1 MTDSPRSTIR
11 SRILGGETLIGAW
24 TDMASPLATE
34 ITGRAGYDW
43 LIADLEHGAGTEAEL
58 LPVLLAAEV
67 SGAAVFVRP
76 QSGERLRIGRALDMG
91 AAGIMVPRLDTAAQ
105 AVEAVT
111 FLRYPPDGV
120 RGVALRTRG
129 ARLGTVGHAEVQNLN
144 REIVGIVQ
152 IESPGAVR
160 EADAIAAT
168 DGVDVLFVG
177 PADLSH
183 SLGVPGQ
190 FADVTYLAA
199 LDGVVAACRRHGKA
213 AGILLY
219 DAAAFGPHLARGF
232 RFLGVGSEGSF
243 IAEGAR
249 AALDAARA
257 AAATAAPVAAAR
269 AAAVR

>member
-1 MTDSPRSTIR
+1 MTDMPRDTIR
-11 SRILGGETLIGAW
+11 GRILAGETLFGAW

-58 LPVLLAAEV
+58 LPVLLAAEA
-67 SGAAVFVRP
+67 SGAAAFVRP
-76 QSGERLRIGRALDMG
+76 QSGERLRIGRALDLG

-105 AVEAVT
+105 AAEAVS

-129 ARLGTVGHAEVQNLN
+129 ARLGTVGHADVGILN
-144 REIVGIVQ
+144 RDIVGIVQ
-152 IESPGAVR
+152 IESPSAVR
-160 EADAIAAT
+160 EADAIAAI

-183 SLGVPGQ
+183 SLGIPGQ
-190 FADVTYLAA
+190 FANPAYLTA
-199 LDGVVAACRRHGKA
+199 LNAVVAACRHHGKA

-219 DAAAFGPHLARGF
+219 DAATFGPHLERGF

-243 IAEGAR
+243 IAEGAK
-249 AALDAARA
+249 AAIDAARA
-257 AAATAAPVAAAR
+257 ASR
-269 AAAVR
+269 SS

>member
-1 MTDSPRSTIR
+1 MTEDPRSTIR
-11 SRILGGETLIGAW
+11 RRILDGETLFGAW
-24 TDMASPLATE
+24 TDMSSPLATE
-34 ITGRAGYDW
+34 ITGRAGFDW

-58 LPVLLAAEV
+58 LPVLLAGEV

-91 AAGIMVPRLDTAAQ
+91 AAGIMVPRLDTATQ

-129 ARLGTVGHAEVQNLN
+129 ARLGTVGHGDVGKLN
-144 REIVGIVQ
+144 RNIVGIIQ
-152 IESPGAVR
+152 IESPSAVR
-160 EADAIAAT
+160 EADAIAAI

-190 FADVTYLAA
+190 FDHASYLAA
-199 LDGVVAACRRHGKA
+199 LDTVVTACRHHGKS

-219 DAAAFGPHLARGF
+219 DPVAFGPHLERGF

-249 AALDAARA
+249 AALDAAK
-257 AAATAAPVAAAR
+257 TVAR
-269 AAAVR
+269 

>member
-1 MTDSPRSTIR
+1 MRMTDAARDTIR
-11 SRILGGETLIGAW
+11 RRILDGETLFGAW

-43 LIADLEHGAGTEAEL
+43 LIADLEHGVGTEAEL
-58 LPVLLAAEV
+58 LPVLLAAEL
-67 SGAAVFVRP
+67 SGAAAFVRP

-105 AVEAVT
+105 AEEAVT
-111 FLRYPPDGV
+111 FLRYPPEGV

-129 ARLGTVGHAEVQNLN
+129 ARLGTVGHGDVRTIN
-144 REIVGIVQ
+144 RDIVGIIQ
-152 IESPGAVR
+152 IESPSAVR
-160 EADAIAAT
+160 ESDAIAAI

-190 FADVTYLAA
+190 FNDPVYLAA
-199 LDGVVAACRRHGKA
+199 LDTVIAACRSHGKA
-213 AGILLY
+213 AGVLLY
-219 DAAAFGPHLARGF
+219 DHAAFGPHLDRGF
-232 RFLGVGSEGSF
+232 RFVGVGSEGSF

-249 AALDAARA
+249 AALATARA
-257 AAATAAPVAAAR
+257 G
-269 AAAVR
+269 VR